1 MTRKIAL
8 EDSDDAARFIETAPL
23 SEVEREAICFRNAER
38 VLRLGRPRTAGPRC
52 PAIMRAINS
61 GSGSQN
67 AYARGEPIAA
77 IQEPTKPDWVRVTS
91 GVAKVS
97 KRDTGFRASAFDF
110 FATLEARFR
119 RNSRLAPG
127 SIRPFGPATQP

>member
-1 MTRKIAL
+1 MRSACSGCDDRELPAAL
-8 EDSDDAARFIETAPL
+8 
-23 SEVEREAICFRNAER
+23 
-38 VLRLGRPRTAGPRC
+38 PRHYAQ
-52 PAIMRAINS
+52 AINS

-67 AYARGEPIAA
+67 GYARGAPIAA